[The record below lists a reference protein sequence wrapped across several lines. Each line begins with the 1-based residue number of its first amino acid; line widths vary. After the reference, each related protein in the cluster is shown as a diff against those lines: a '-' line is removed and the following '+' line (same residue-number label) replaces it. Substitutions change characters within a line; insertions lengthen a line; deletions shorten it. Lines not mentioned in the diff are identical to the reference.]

1 VKAKGSIRMSDLL
14 KLAENYQQ
22 EHNWSKA
29 VYYFDQYM
37 KDNKQNCSAD
47 VYIAYAKCLRFLGEV
62 CQAEELLGKG
72 RTLYSKNEKILE
84 ELIHIYAATSNYDK
98 EISVAKALIQ
108 LKPKKASY
116 YFRLGKAYASAADF
130 KEAERNYIIGLE
142 HKHKMTIEELIEKIQ
157 SGFAENTEEVT
168 SKYHFISGRSNY
180 GSFIHTHGD
189 KKYFT
194 KISRNDLLAQREEM
208 FYKDL
213 CVDFPELEKVVPAY
227 IHSIVINN
235 IIYLTIEMI
244 DGDSI
249 DSNRM
254 KEILL
259 TSQYISSIPYAS
271 IIEKYP
277 NPAYNFQLKNKPN
290 PVTIFFTE
298 IHQKYYNERM
308 FSLLYKLIKQNH
320 YPTSIMNIIE
330 RLETLVMEN
339 ELYAFI
345 TPEKHY
351 SLIHGDLN
359 QSNVKVDKQNQSI
372 KTFDWETFK
381 IGLRTV
387 DVARHLSSKPTPYSK
402 VKEIYLDDEE
412 LGGKLSLIEKI
423 FFLYILILMNILTFR
438 QKNIEKSIEQY
449 VLPALDDM
457 EQFVSQLKENEY
469 AAKIGQLLNKVEEDQ
484 IKIKNLNQKITKLK
498 KKNSK
503 LEKSYKNLLNSKSWK
518 ITAPLRK
525 VGELFKR
532 KN

>member
-1 VKAKGSIRMSDLL
+1 MSDLL

-108 LKPKKASY
+108 LKPKKTSY
-116 YFRLGKAYASAADF
+116 YFRLGKAYAAAADF
-130 KEAERNYIIGLE
+130 KDAERNYIIGLE
-142 HKHKMTIEELIEKIQ
+142 HKHKMTIEVFNEIIL
-157 SGFAENTEEVT
+157 SGFAESTEEVT
-168 SKYHFISGRSNY
+168 SKYHGIARKSNY
-180 GSFIHTHGD
+180 GSYIHTHGD

-320 YPTSIMNIIE
+320 YPTSIMNII
-330 RLETLVMEN
+330 
-339 ELYAFI
+339 
-345 TPEKHY
+345 
-351 SLIHGDLN
+351 
-359 QSNVKVDKQNQSI
+359 
-372 KTFDWETFK
+372 
-381 IGLRTV
+381 
-387 DVARHLSSKPTPYSK
+387 
-402 VKEIYLDDEE
+402 
-412 LGGKLSLIEKI
+412 
-423 FFLYILILMNILTFR
+423 
-438 QKNIEKSIEQY
+438 
-449 VLPALDDM
+449 
-457 EQFVSQLKENEY
+457 
-469 AAKIGQLLNKVEEDQ
+469 
-484 IKIKNLNQKITKLK
+484 
-498 KKNSK
+498 
-503 LEKSYKNLLNSKSWK
+503 
-518 ITAPLRK
+518 
-525 VGELFKR
+525 
-532 KN
+532 

>member
-1 VKAKGSIRMSDLL
+1 
-14 KLAENYQQ
+14 
-22 EHNWSKA
+22 
-29 VYYFDQYM
+29 
-37 KDNKQNCSAD
+37 
-47 VYIAYAKCLRFLGEV
+47 
-62 CQAEELLGKG
+62 
-72 RTLYSKNEKILE
+72 
-84 ELIHIYAATSNYDK
+84 
-98 EISVAKALIQ
+98 
-108 LKPKKASY
+108 
-116 YFRLGKAYASAADF
+116 
-130 KEAERNYIIGLE
+130 
-142 HKHKMTIEELIEKIQ
+142 
-157 SGFAENTEEVT
+157 T

-277 NPAYNFQLKNKPN
+277 NPAYNFQLKNNPN

-320 YPTSIMNIIE
+320 YPTSILNIIE
-330 RLETLVMEN
+330 SLDTLVMEN

-345 TPEKHY
+345 TLATHY
-351 SLIHGDLN
+351 SLIHRDLH
-359 QSNVKVDKQNQSI
+359 QSDAKADKHN
-372 KTFDWETFK
+372 
-381 IGLRTV
+381 R
-387 DVARHLSSKPTPYSK
+387 SSKTIGWESLESGIRTWGVATRLATKPTRYAK
-402 VKEIYLDDEE
+402 VKGINLDDEE
-412 LGGKLSLIEKI
+412 VGLKLSLTEKI
-423 FFLYILILMNILTFR
+423 FGVYILILRSILTFEQR
-438 QKNIEKSIEQY
+438 SIE
-449 VLPALDDM
+449 
-457 EQFVSQLKENEY
+457 
-469 AAKIGQLLNKVEEDQ
+469 
-484 IKIKNLNQKITKLK
+484 
-498 KKNSK
+498 
-503 LEKSYKNLLNSKSWK
+503 
-518 ITAPLRK
+518 
-525 VGELFKR
+525 
-532 KN
+532 